1 MHTFSSWDSV
11 SQISN
16 SPCDSIEF
24 KDPFEGIFYRT
35 QIYETK
41 LHIQFVSNAFFGTFR
56 RKIHYD
62 FMNSIDIDETNF
74 ISKCTTHI
82 KGAKCNIKVD
92 SHFKSVELSGLGF
105 KLWREERFPQ
115 IAKSLFKRIMQDLD
129 SQAENS
135 SKFELTT
142 EDISDTAHI
151 ERNSQEKLDRESFT
165 TNNGTDV
172 RPNVNVAPFNATRL
186 RDTDNVINDA
196 RINKVAQECA
206 TSYVDMDSGFN
217 VDGQASASKIDPLRR
232 YCVNG
237 EQSESVRPHESF
249 KQFTAEKI
257 NNSFCHRI
265 NTSTSAEQELCLRD
279 NTGHNLF
286 MKENNE
292 KQCDLEKSL
301 SSNERTAS
309 KITTQPVFTSTPILM
324 RNEGNNAYT
333 SQSILSVFNRIDQL
347 DSNIKAV
354 KRDIILQMEKKA

>member
-1 MHTFSSWDSV
+1 
-11 SQISN
+11 
-16 SPCDSIEF
+16 
-24 KDPFEGIFYRT
+24 
-35 QIYETK
+35 
-41 LHIQFVSNAFFGTFR
+41 
-56 RKIHYD
+56 
-62 FMNSIDIDETNF
+62 MNSIDIDETNF

-115 IAKSLFKRIMQDLD
+115 IAKSLFKRIMQDLY

-217 VDGQASASKIDPLRR
+217 PLSATGPLLGHT
-232 YCVNG
+232 YNYVECHGATFGPLVYGLILKSLHNNL
-237 EQSESVRPHESF
+237 
-249 KQFTAEKI
+249 KQYGRFNEEK
-257 NNSFCHRI
+257 SFC
-265 NTSTSAEQELCLRD
+265 NTVQ
-279 NTGHNLF
+279 HF
-286 MKENNE
+286 
-292 KQCDLEKSL
+292 
-301 SSNERTAS
+301 
-309 KITTQPVFTSTPILM
+309 I
-324 RNEGNNAYT
+324 
-333 SQSILSVFNRIDQL
+333 
-347 DSNIKAV
+347 
-354 KRDIILQMEKKA
+354 